1 MASVEV
7 GSLSADAKDQLV
19 CTYAALL
26 LHDGGLDIDVS
37 RICNLKPN
45 IFDLGQKIEPGY
57 QGKWKHCRILL
68 ARPLR
73 KGPRGIGY

>member
-1 MASVEV
+1 MASVDV
-7 GSLSADAKDQLV
+7 SSLSAVEKDQLV

-37 RICNLKPN
+37 IQRLARP
-45 IFDLGQKIEPGY
+45 DRPALGQKIEPGY
-57 QGKWKHCRILL
+57 QGKWKQGRILL

-73 KGPRGIGY
+73 QGPRRTGY